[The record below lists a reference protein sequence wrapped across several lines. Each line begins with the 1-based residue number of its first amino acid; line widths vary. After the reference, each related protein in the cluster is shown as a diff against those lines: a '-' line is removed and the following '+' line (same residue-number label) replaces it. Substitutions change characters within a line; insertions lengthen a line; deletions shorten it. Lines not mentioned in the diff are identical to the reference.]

1 VRCQHVLA
9 VAGVVAASFP
19 IHLGPGQHTVPHSA
33 IASAYD
39 TLAEHWLDDRFNPGD
54 GLRQH
59 RHALGFL
66 TKATPAW
73 ALNVGCGCNTRFN
86 ALFRE
91 HGLDIEGVDLSH
103 RMVQLARAADPAVE
117 VHLADICTWRA
128 SRRYRFISAWDS
140 IWHVEL
146 GQQHALM
153 LGLMDRLEPG
163 GVLIFSAGGL
173 YAPSE
178 HSDSSMGP
186 AVYYSTLG
194 IPGLL
199 RVIEEAGCVLRHL
212 EFDQWPQPHL
222 VVIAQRTS

>member
-1 VRCQHVLA
+1 VRCQHCLA

-19 IHLGPGQHTVPHSA
+19 IHLSPGQHTVPHSA

-66 TKATPAW
+66 ARATPAW

-91 HGLDIEGVDLSH
+91 HGLDIEGVDLSD
-103 RMVQLARAADPAVE
+103 RMVQLARAADPSTE
-117 VHLADICTWRA
+117 VHLADICTWQA
-128 SRRYRFISAWDS
+128 PRRYRFISAWDS

-146 GQQHALM
+146 DQQHALM
-153 LGLMDRLEPG
+153 LKLMDRLEPG
-163 GVLIFSAGGL
+163 GVLIFSAGGFMRR
-173 YAPSE
+173 ANTATRRWGRPSTTAR
-178 HSDSSMGP
+178 SVSRDSCGSSRKP
-186 AVYYSTLG
+186 AACFATSSSTSG
-194 IPGLL
+194 RNPI
-199 RVIEEAGCVLRHL
+199 
-212 EFDQWPQPHL
+212 W
-222 VVIAQRTS
+222 S